1 MKELAAAF
9 LGLSGVVLGA
19 CSDAGV
25 PDPSAAGGS
34 SGSAGTASTS
44 GGMTAG
50 GSAGSSAAS
59 GTAGQNGGSGS
70 GGAGSGGGAGGTAGG
85 TSGSGGAGGSGG
97 VTTSGGG
104 GAGGGGGKVA
114 PNPSMGCNKQ
124 NPQTGSAGS
133 PLTVSGHQYYVKLPT
148 GYDPT
153 KAYPTMIMFN
163 PTNNPIDWA
172 EKSAGFEAAGPKESW
187 IRVYPHPANTSAG
200 WGAGDV
206 AFFEPLYEQ
215 ITGNYCIDKARV
227 FAAGESS
234 GGDFSSILGCEHG
247 DKLRAIGPC
256 ATKNVQQY
264 PLDADERQCK
274 GDVTAVIIHGKND
287 SVVGTEN
294 GPKTRDFYAAVN
306 HCMSMTM
313 PVTGYT
319 DKLSNCVMF
328 QGCDP
333 GTPVYWCQHE
343 DPNYSNTNHGWPA
356 FAPKFLYGLF
366 SQL

>member
-1 MKELAAAF
+1 
-9 LGLSGVVLGA
+9 V
-19 CSDAGV
+19 
-25 PDPSAAGGS
+25 
-34 SGSAGTASTS
+34 
-44 GGMTAG
+44 
-50 GSAGSSAAS
+50 
-59 GTAGQNGGSGS
+59 
-70 GGAGSGGGAGGTAGG
+70 
-85 TSGSGGAGGSGG
+85 
-97 VTTSGGG
+97 
-104 GAGGGGGKVA
+104 GGGGGKVA
-114 PNPSMGCNKQ
+114 PNPSMGCSKQ
-124 NPQTGSAGS
+124 NPQVGSAGS
-133 PLTVSGHQYYVKLPT
+133 PLMVSGHQYYVKLPT
-148 GYDPT
+148 GYDAMKP
-153 KAYPTMIMFN
+153 YPTMIMFN

-206 AFFEPLYEQ
+206 AFFQPLYDQ
-215 ITGNYCIDKARV
+215 ITGNFCIDKARV

-264 PLDADERQCK
+264 PLDAAKRQCK

-306 HCMSMTM
+306 HCTSMTM

-356 FAPKFLYGLF
+356 FAPKFLYSLF

>member
-1 MKELAAAF
+1 MKYLAGAF
-9 LGLSGVVLGA
+9 WSLSGVVSWAVLGA
-19 CSDAGV
+19 CSDAAELG
-25 PDPSAAGGS
+25 PGAGG
-34 SGSAGTASTS
+34 A
-44 GGMTAG
+44 
-50 GSAGSSAAS
+50 
-59 GTAGQNGGSGS
+59 GSGS
-70 GGAGSGGGAGGTAGG
+70 GGTASTAGGVPAGGSVGASGAAGTAAQSGGSGAGGAAGSASGSGGGGGG
-85 TSGSGGAGGSGG
+85 GG
-97 VTTSGGG
+97 VTTGGG
-104 GAGGGGGKVA
+104 GAGGVGGVGGAGGKVA

-172 EKSAGFEAAGPKESW
+172 EKSAGFEATGPKESW
-187 IRVYPHPANTSAG
+187 IRVYPHPANTNAG

-215 ITGNYCIDKARV
+215 ITGSYCIDKARV

-256 ATKNVQQY
+256 ATKNVPQY

-294 GPKTRDFYAAVN
+294 GPKTRDFYVAVN

-328 QGCDP
+328 QGCDA

-343 DPNYSNTNHGWPA
+343 DPNYGNTNHGWPA
-356 FAPKFLYGLF
+356 FAPKFLYSLF